1 MRKQDLTATSWFTSR
16 MGALLLAAVGLF
28 FMFRP
33 RWLGWAW
40 LSEAVG
46 GETAL
51 VSVGVGCAFLLC
63 ASLAIEKDQLRV
75 HAAEMMESL
84 HTLLFGKSYRQDRE
98 AIEILL
104 TSIENSDS
112 AVSDSAYAHLKRL
125 TGQNF
130 ARDPSVWRSW
140 WAAHQKTWSRG
151 GGAQEGDAS
160 DVEEPVESNGVESN
174 GGAP

>member
-16 MGALLLAAVGLF
+16 MGALFLAAVGLF

-33 RWLGWAW
+33 KWLGWSW
-40 LSEAVG
+40 LADAFG

-51 VSVGVGCAFLLC
+51 VSAGVGCAFLLC
-63 ASLAIEKDQLRV
+63 ASLAIEKDQLRL

-84 HTLLFGKSYRQDRE
+84 HSLLFGKSYKQDRE

-104 TSIENSDS
+104 NTIENPDTS
-112 AVSDSAYAHLKRL
+112 VSDSAYVHLARL

-130 ARDPSVWRSW
+130 AHDPAVWRSW
-140 WAAHQKTWSRG
+140 WAAHQKTWSRASGERG
-151 GGAQEGDAS
+151 GGDPGVGSDGDA
-160 DVEEPVESNGVESN
+160 
-174 GGAP
+174 